1 MDDENSYQR
10 VTKQEKLS
18 WFPTNTI
25 GKPRGVWPTF
35 VSFPRTHAFQG
46 DGPSLVY
53 RQASTTWDE
62 PNLEGKEGDMGFQTN
77 IINRTKVI
85 RLKHNVI
92 LGKGMDLKSLTWL
105 LVFYVLF

>member
-1 MDDENSYQR
+1 MNI
-10 VTKQEKLS
+10 
-18 WFPTNTI
+18 I
-25 GKPRGVWPTF
+25 GRLRSAWHTF
-35 VSFPRTHAFQG
+35 VSFPRTHAFHENG
-46 DGPSLVY
+46 LGLVY
-53 RQASTTWDE
+53 RHASTTWDE